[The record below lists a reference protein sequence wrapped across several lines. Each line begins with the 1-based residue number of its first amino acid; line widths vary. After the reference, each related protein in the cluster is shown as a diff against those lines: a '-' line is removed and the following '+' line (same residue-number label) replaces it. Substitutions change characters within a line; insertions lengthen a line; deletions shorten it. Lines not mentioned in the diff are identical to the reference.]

1 MTVRQL
7 MTRRF
12 VSLPPEVSVL
22 DAARTMREQ
31 HVGSVVVVAGGA
43 PLGILTDRDIVVRV
57 VAADHG
63 HLDSLALREVL
74 ARAAITVNEDDPF
87 DVALARMRRHAVRRL
102 PVVDSSGALVGVIA
116 LDDILRRIAS
126 ELGEV
131 STLIEEQA

>member
-1 MTVRQL
+1 MNVRQL

-12 VSLPPEVSVL
+12 VSLPPEVTVL

-31 HVGSVVVVAGGA
+31 HVGSVVVVAAGA

-57 VAADHG
+57 VALNQEHVDA
-63 HLDSLALREVL
+63 LALREVL
-74 ARAAITVNEDDPF
+74 ARAPITVNEDDPF
-87 DVALARMRRHAVRRL
+87 DIALARMRRHAVRRL
-102 PVVDSSGALVGVIA
+102 PVVDSNGVLVGVIA